1 MAVKGTCA
9 RCSTPFT
16 GGAMRL
22 LDNLN
27 GIDLEFCVPCLAQLF
42 MAGAPTS
49 QIGPMP
55 GGGWGY
61 SGAGVAQ
68 ADEYEALNPDEAT
81 RTLLEVYQGKYHR
94 DSYQDRIA
102 ALAKDGIFL
111 CKKK

>member
-1 MAVKGTCA
+1 MRTCA
-9 RCSTPFT
+9 RCSKDIDTLAV
-16 GGAMRL
+16 GGLTL
-22 LDNLN
+22 LETKAS
-27 GIDLEFCVPCLAQLF
+27 IDAFFCVPCLYQAWMF
-42 MAGAPTS
+42 GSSVS

-68 ADEYEALNPDEAT
+68 TDEYEALNPDEAT

>member
-1 MAVKGTCA
+1 MSG
-9 RCSTPFT
+9 CSKC
-16 GGAMRL
+16 GGAGGSGWL
-22 LDNLN
+22 TLVEPSANINLS
-27 GIDLEFCVPCLAQLF
+27 FCVPCLAQVF
-42 MAGAPTS
+42 MIGTPQS

-61 SGAGVAQ
+61 SGAGTVQ
-68 ADEYEALNPDEAT
+68 GDEYEALNPDEAT

-94 DSYQDRIA
+94 DSYQDRVA